1 MNYVEVSGGLKSQ
14 RDAVGKTVG
23 WFIRNHMSRFRTL
36 DIQIQLKDCKK
47 QGIEGCCLHLDGNEF
62 ELEIERNLTLYD
74 LVCTV
79 IHEMIHVKQY
89 ARKELVDVNAVQYW
103 KGRNCQDVSYLEQPW
118 EKEAYRLQDKYTI
131 QLWKDNVL

>member
-1 MNYVEVSGGLKSQ
+1 MNYVEVTGGLKSQ
-14 RDAVGKTVG
+14 RDVVGKTVG
-23 WFIRNHMSRFRTL
+23 WFIRNHMKRFRTL

-103 KGRNCQDVSYLEQPW
+103 KVRNCQDVTYMDQPW
-118 EKEAYRLQDKYTI
+118 EKEAYRLQDKYTVE
-131 QLWKDNVL
+131 LWKDNVL

>member
-1 MNYVEVSGGLKSQ
+1 MNYVEVTGGLKSQ
-14 RDAVGKTVG
+14 RDVVGKTVG
-23 WFIRNHMSRFRTL
+23 WFIRNHMKRFRTL

-79 IHEMIHVKQY
+79 IHEMIDG
-89 ARKELVDVNAVQYW
+89 AL
-103 KGRNCQDVSYLEQPW
+103 L
-118 EKEAYRLQDKYTI
+118 
-131 QLWKDNVL
+131 